1 MHKPSMSRNHFQ
13 LPRAPAYISGTL
25 WGRGRG
31 RVELAACYFGQKGT
45 NKWPAADVMGVARE
59 ILKLITQ

>member
-1 MHKPSMSRNHFQ
+1 
-13 LPRAPAYISGTL
+13 
-25 WGRGRG
+25 
-31 RVELAACYFGQKGT
+31 LAACYFGQKGT